1 MSGLFLFLK
10 NMEANWGESLRTKL
24 DQYYSWPSLYIFK
37 FIVPKEKVGEVIKLF
52 PKHESSLKNSTNAK
66 YTSVTV
72 QMMAP
77 SSEVV
82 IEMYDAVSGIEGII
96 AL

>member
-1 MSGLFLFLK
+1 
-10 NMEANWGESLRTKL
+10 MEANWGESLRAKL

-37 FIVPKEKVGEVIKLF
+37 FIVPKEKVGDVTKLF
-52 PKHESSLKNSTNAK
+52 PKHESSLKNSTNGK

-72 QMMAP
+72 QMMVP
-77 SSEVV
+77 SSEAV
-82 IEMYDAVSGIEGII
+82 IEVYSAVSAIEGIV

>member
-1 MSGLFLFLK
+1 
-10 NMEANWGESLRTKL
+10 MEANWGESLRTKL

-37 FIVPKEKVGEVIKLF
+37 FIVPKEKVEEVIKFF
-52 PKHESSLKNSTNAK
+52 PKHEPTLKNSKNGN

-77 SSEVV
+77 SSEAV
-82 IEMYDAVSGIEGII
+82 IEVYDAVSGIEGII